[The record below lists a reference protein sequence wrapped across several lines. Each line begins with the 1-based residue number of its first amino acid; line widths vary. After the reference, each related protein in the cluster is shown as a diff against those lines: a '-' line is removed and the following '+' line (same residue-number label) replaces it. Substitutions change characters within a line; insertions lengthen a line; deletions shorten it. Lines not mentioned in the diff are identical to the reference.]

1 MTEFATLKKS
11 KIKVKHFLK
20 MMHMSGDE
28 PAQADQV
35 QCLTI
40 GSVKADFRL
49 TFKVLF
55 KISKCCLLAMRTAN
69 MLPLG

>member
-1 MTEFATLKKS
+1 
-11 KIKVKHFLK
+11 